1 MVFILEQV
9 FGVRLARGGLGGML
23 VFAAIFGFG
32 GALISLALSK
42 WTAKRM
48 MGVRVIDG
56 AAIGRWSD
64 GCSARFNAWRV
75 RRDIGMPEVGIFDAE
90 EMNAFATG
98 ARRNAALVAV
108 STGLLR
114 SMSRPQ
120 IEAVLGHEISHVAN
134 GDMVT
139 LALLQGVLNTFV
151 IFLARIIGGIVD
163 RALFKN
169 DREESGIGFFLTT
182 LVAQIVLGIFA
193 SMIVSWYSRRREFR
207 ADRGGADLAGTG
219 SMIGALQVL
228 KQSHGEPMPPQMQ
241 AFGINT
247 GRADGFMR
255 LFMSHPPLD
264 ERIAAL
270 QSQEVQMTPENE
282 IMVEPP
288 AALRVGRELSR
299 WFGNSDLA
307 ARTNEAALLAKLRPP
322 CRLGAGR
329 ALPADACCLSRRHLG
344 GLQLDAR
351 SW

>member
-1 MVFILEQV
+1 MKRIFLFIVTNLAVLALLSIAIFVIEQV
-9 FGVRLARGGLGGML
+9 FGIHLAQGGLGGLL

-48 MGVRVIDG
+48 MGVRVIT
-56 AAIGRWSD
+56 APQSD
-64 GCSARFNAWRV
+64 LEAWLIATIKHLADQV
-75 RRDIGMPEVGIFDAE
+75 HVAMPEVGIFDSE

-108 STGLLR
+108 SSGLLR
-114 SMSRPQ
+114 NMSRAQ

-169 DREESGIGFFLTT
+169 DRDEAGIGFFLTT
-182 LVAQIVLGIFA
+182 MVAQIVLGILA
-193 SMIVSWYSRRREFR
+193 SIIVAWYSRRREYR
-207 ADRGGADLAGTG
+207 ADRGGANLCGSG
-219 SMIGALQVL
+219 SMIAALQVL
-228 KQSHGEPMPPQMQ
+228 KRSQGEPMPRQMQ

-247 GRADGFMR
+247 GASGGLMR

-270 QSQEVQMTPENE
+270 QSQEM
-282 IMVEPP
+282 
-288 AALRVGRELSR
+288 R
-299 WFGNSDLA
+299 
-307 ARTNEAALLAKLRPP
+307 
-322 CRLGAGR
+322 
-329 ALPADACCLSRRHLG
+329 
-344 GLQLDAR
+344 
-351 SW
+351 

>member
-1 MVFILEQV
+1 MKRIFLFILTNLAVLALLSVVIFVIEQV

-23 VFAAIFGFG
+23 AFAAVFGFG

-48 MGVRVIDG
+48 MGVRVITAPQSD
-56 AAIGRWSD
+56 AERWLLATVERL
-64 GCSARFNAWRV
+64 ARQAR
-75 RRDIGMPEVGIFDAE
+75 IGMPEVGIFQSE

-108 STGLLR
+108 SSGLLR
-114 SMSRPQ
+114 SMTPSQ
-120 IEAVLGHEISHVAN
+120 AEAVLGHEITHVAN

-151 IFLARIIGGIVD
+151 IFLARIIGNIVD

-182 LVAQIVLGIFA
+182 LVAQIVLGIIA
-193 SMIVSWYSRRREFR
+193 SLIVSWFSRRREFR

-219 SMIGALQVL
+219 SMIDALQAL
-228 KQSHGEPMPPQMQ
+228 KRSQGPPMPPQMQ

-247 GRADGFMR
+247 GGTNGFMQ

-270 QSQEVQMTPENE
+270 QS
-282 IMVEPP
+282 
-288 AALRVGRELSR
+288 
-299 WFGNSDLA
+299 
-307 ARTNEAALLAKLRPP
+307 
-322 CRLGAGR
+322 
-329 ALPADACCLSRRHLG
+329 
-344 GLQLDAR
+344 
-351 SW
+351 

>member
-1 MVFILEQV
+1 MKRIFLFVVTNLAVLALLSVVLFIVERV
-9 FGVRLARGGLGGML
+9 FGVHLAQGGLGGLL

-32 GALISLALSK
+32 GSLISLAMSK
-42 WTAKRM
+42 WTAKRI
-48 MGVRVIDG
+48 MGVRIITAPQSDLE
-56 AAIGRWSD
+56 RWLLATVKRLAD
-64 GCSARFNAWRV
+64 QAH
-75 RRDIGMPEVGIFDAE
+75 IGMPEVGIFDSE

-108 STGLLR
+108 SSGLLR
-114 SMSRPQ
+114 SMSRSQ
-120 IEAVLGHEISHVAN
+120 AEAVLGHEITHVAN

-151 IFLARIIGGIVD
+151 IFLARIIGSIVD

-169 DREESGIGFFLTT
+169 ERSESGIGFFLTT

-193 SMIVSWYSRRREFR
+193 SLIVSWYSRRREFR

-219 SMIGALQVL
+219 SMIDALQAL

-247 GRADGFMR
+247 GSTQGFMR

-270 QSQEVQMTPENE
+270 QT
-282 IMVEPP
+282 
-288 AALRVGRELSR
+288 LTG
-299 WFGNSDLA
+299 
-307 ARTNEAALLAKLRPP
+307 
-322 CRLGAGR
+322 
-329 ALPADACCLSRRHLG
+329 
-344 GLQLDAR
+344 
-351 SW
+351 

>member
-1 MVFILEQV
+1 MKRIFLFLVTNLAVLALLSVVIFIIEQV
-9 FGVRLARGGLGGML
+9 FGVRLAPGNSSGLL
-23 VFAAIFGFG
+23 VFAAVFGFG

-48 MGVRVIDG
+48 MGVRVIT
-56 AAIGRWSD
+56 APQSD
-64 GCSARFNAWRV
+64 VEQWLIATIRRLADQV
-75 RRDIGMPEVGIFDAE
+75 RIGMPEVGIFDAE

-139 LALLQGVLNTFV
+139 LTLLQGVLNTFV
-151 IFLARIIGGIVD
+151 IFLARIIGNIVD

-169 DREESGIGFFLTT
+169 DREQSGIGFFLTT
-182 LVAQIVLGIFA
+182 MVAQIVLGILA
-193 SMIVSWYSRRREFR
+193 SMIISWYSRRREFR

-228 KQSHGEPMPPQMQ
+228 KRSQGESMPPQMQ

-247 GRADGFMR
+247 GDAGGFMR

-270 QSQEVQMTPENE
+270 QSQE
-282 IMVEPP
+282 
-288 AALRVGRELSR
+288 SR
-299 WFGNSDLA
+299 
-307 ARTNEAALLAKLRPP
+307 
-322 CRLGAGR
+322 
-329 ALPADACCLSRRHLG
+329 
-344 GLQLDAR
+344 
-351 SW
+351 

>member
-1 MVFILEQV
+1 MKRIFLFLVTNLAVLALLSVVLFIVEQA
-9 FGVRLARGGLGGML
+9 FGVHLAQGGMGGLL

-48 MGVRVIDG
+48 MGVRVITAPQSEG
-56 AAIGRWSD
+56 ERWLVGTVKRLAD
-64 GCSARFNAWRV
+64 QAG
-75 RRDIGMPEVGIFDAE
+75 IGMPEVGIFDAE

-108 STGLLR
+108 SSGLLR
-114 SMSRPQ
+114 SMARPQ
-120 IEAVLGHEISHVAN
+120 VEAVLGHEISHVTN

-151 IFLARIIGGIVD
+151 IFLARIVGSIVD

-169 DREESGIGFFLTT
+169 DRQESGIGFFLTT
-182 LVAQIVLGIFA
+182 MVAQIVLGILA
-193 SMIVSWYSRRREFR
+193 SMIVSWYSRQREFR
-207 ADRGGADLAGTG
+207 ADRGGANLAGTG
-219 SMIGALQVL
+219 SMIGALQAL

-247 GRADGFMR
+247 GSAGGFMR

-270 QSQEVQMTPENE
+270 QTS
-282 IMVEPP
+282 I
-288 AALRVGRELSR
+288 G
-299 WFGNSDLA
+299 
-307 ARTNEAALLAKLRPP
+307 
-322 CRLGAGR
+322 
-329 ALPADACCLSRRHLG
+329 
-344 GLQLDAR
+344 
-351 SW
+351 

>member
-1 MVFILEQV
+1 MKRIFLFLVTNLAVLALLSLGIFIIEQV
-9 FGVRLARGGLGGML
+9 FGVRLARGGLGGLL

-48 MGVRVIDG
+48 MGVRVIAEPQSDVE
-56 AAIGRWSD
+56 RWLLD
-64 GCSARFNAWRV
+64 TVKRLADQAQ
-75 RRDIGMPEVGIFDAE
+75 IGMPEVGIFDAE

-108 STGLLR
+108 SSGLLR
-114 SMSRPQ
+114 SMSRSQ
-120 IEAVLGHEISHVAN
+120 IEAVLGHEITHVAN

-151 IFLARIIGGIVD
+151 IFLARIIGSLID
-163 RALFKN
+163 RTLFKN
-169 DREESGIGFFLTT
+169 DREESGIGYFLTT
-182 LVAQIVLGIFA
+182 MVAQIVLGILA

-207 ADRGGADLAGTG
+207 ADRGGADLAGAG
-219 SMIGALQVL
+219 SMIAALQAL

-247 GRADGFMR
+247 GAAHGFMR

-270 QSQEVQMTPENE
+270 QS
-282 IMVEPP
+282 P
-288 AALRVGRELSR
+288 A
-299 WFGNSDLA
+299 
-307 ARTNEAALLAKLRPP
+307 
-322 CRLGAGR
+322 
-329 ALPADACCLSRRHLG
+329 
-344 GLQLDAR
+344 
-351 SW
+351 